1 MPKRLLHR
9 PLPPLHWICWLK
21 IGIGG
26 GVGIALVAGIGE
38 MSGIPL
44 LIAPFGATAVLLFGA
59 PSSPLAQPPNVILGH
74 VVVSMLAIV
83 LRAVLPPDWWAMGL
97 AVGLA
102 MLLMAVLRITH
113 PPAGADPIVIFL
125 SDPGPEFVLVPI
137 LAGSLL
143 LMTLAMIVHRIPP
156 RTTYPLP
163 PK

>member
-1 MPKRLLHR
+1 MPKRFFHR
-9 PLPPLHWICWLK
+9 PLPPLPWVCWLK
-21 IGIGG
+21 IGLGG

-74 VVVSMLAIV
+74 VAVSILAIA
-83 LRAVLPPDWWAMGL
+83 LRAILPPDWWAIGL

-102 MLLMAVLRITH
+102 MLLMAILRVTH
-113 PPAGADPIVIFL
+113 PPAGADPIVIFYA
-125 SDPGPEFVLVPI
+125 DPGFEFVLVPI
-137 LAGSLL
+137 LTGSLL
-143 LMTLAMIVHRIPP
+143 LVTLAMMVHRVPP
-156 RTTYPLP
+156 RTRYPLE